1 MLSIVVDKSKIKDD
15 MILIDN
21 VSDIKHITN
30 VYRLNID
37 DNIRVVDGEYAYITR
52 IVKVSKK
59 DILVKIENK
68 IDDKYS
74 LNVNIDIAI
83 ALIKNDKMNLL
94 IQKLT
99 EIGVNKI
106 IPIKTERVVVKL
118 DSKKDK
124 WEDIVKESMKQC
136 RAIVKTNIDE
146 IRQLRLLEYNEYD
159 KILFLYENSGV
170 SLKINDI
177 VNENDKNILCII
189 GPEGGFTTKEAEFL
203 KTVGAFE
210 ISLGNRIL
218 RAETAAIMVASVL
231 SHIYGY

>member
-21 VSDIKHITN
+21 VSDIKHIIN

-74 LNVNIDIAI
+74 LNINIDIAI

-136 RAIVKTNIDE
+136 RAIVKTNIDD
-146 IRQLRLLEYNEYD
+146 IRHLKLLEYNKYD
-159 KILFLYENSGV
+159 KILFLYENSDL
-170 SLKINDI
+170 SLKINNI

>member
-1 MLSIVVDKSKIKDD
+1 MLSIVVDKSKVKDD

-203 KTVGAFE
+203 KNVGAFE

-218 RAETAAIMVASVL
+218 RAETAAITVASVL